1 MPPSHLFPYAYADQG
16 VHLKWELTIR
26 FAYNFFISQPI
37 FFELKIKI
45 GVAEAFAL
53 IRWYSIPEAKRGC
66 QINQTIGIYR

>member
-1 MPPSHLFPYAYADQG
+1 MPPSHLLPYAYG
-16 VHLKWELTIR
+16 PRGSLKMGTHHS
-26 FAYNFFISQPI
+26 FSYNLFISQPI